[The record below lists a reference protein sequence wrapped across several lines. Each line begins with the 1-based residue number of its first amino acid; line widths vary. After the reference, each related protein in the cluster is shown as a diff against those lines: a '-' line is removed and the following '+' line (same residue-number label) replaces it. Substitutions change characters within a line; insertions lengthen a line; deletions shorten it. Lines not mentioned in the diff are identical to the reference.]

1 MIDEM
6 TYDTDA
12 SESVMSDELAL
23 DAIASSMVL
32 FDGAAGVSPVTD
44 LFSEEAEIS
53 WVEETPRAKAG
64 RPKGSS
70 VSDLEKE
77 SGASEPAFYA
87 YLQNISKNSL
97 LKAEDEIEL
106 GRKISKGDRD
116 ALAKLVTSNLRL
128 VVSIAKRFRN
138 QGLDMEDMVQEG
150 NIGLMKAVKRF
161 DPERGVRL
169 VSFAVHWIKAEI
181 HEFIMRNWRLVKIAT
196 TKQQRKLFFNLRS
209 MKQGL
214 DTMNPQEVD
223 AMAVQLGVKS
233 EEVVEMEK
241 RFNGSDISLE
251 PVSDEEDDTFSPISY
266 LTNGEEPSQILE
278 NEQIA
283 HLRENGLQQSL
294 ACLDDR
300 SRHIIEARWLREK
313 DTATLHD
320 LAEELGVSAE
330 RVRQI
335 EAKALQKMRAALTIA
350 A

>member
-1 MIDEM
+1 M
-6 TYDTDA
+6 TNALTLP
-12 SESVMSDELAL
+12 STSGSLESYIQSANSFPILSQEEESSLARRL
-23 DAIASSMVL
+23 WNHGDIEAAQQLILSHLRFVVVIARGYKGYGL
-32 FDGAAGVSPVTD
+32 PQAD
-44 LFSEEAEIS
+44 LI
-53 WVEETPRAKAG
+53 
-64 RPKGSS
+64 
-70 VSDLEKE
+70 
-77 SGASEPAFYA
+77 
-87 YLQNISKNSL
+87 
-97 LKAEDEIEL
+97 
-106 GRKISKGDRD
+106 
-116 ALAKLVTSNLRL
+116 
-128 VVSIAKRFRN
+128 
-138 QGLDMEDMVQEG
+138 QEG

-223 AMAVQLGVKS
+223 AMATQLGVKS

-251 PVSDEEDDTFSPISY
+251 PTSDEEDDTFSPISY
-266 LTNGEEPSQILE
+266 LTDGEEPSRILE
-278 NEQIA
+278 KEQIK
-283 HLRENGLQQSL
+283 HLREKGLQQSL

-335 EAKALQKMRAALTIA
+335 EAKALQKMRGALGATA
-350 A
+350 